1 MTYSIIFWPNI
12 AVCEVKILIPFYE
25 NRVEDLLIFRED
37 GLDFLP
43 HLHSQL
49 ELLYVEEGEIEITVN
64 GCTRLMKKGGLSVLF
79 PNSVHSYHT
88 PPYQESMNCIIIILN
103 LALAGDFINTL
114 LKFHPK
120 DPFINK
126 KNLHKDVPYAIDT
139 LVDEYNH
146 TQNRPVCT
154 PICKAYIQIIIS
166 RLLQQMELITNTDVN
181 YFDIIFDII
190 NYINENYMQ
199 PISLN
204 DMSRALGVG
213 KYHLSRVFS
222 DKINVSF
229 SDYINGI
236 RVSWARNMLLNTN
249 KNITQIAYDCGFQ
262 SIRTFNRAFS
272 KVYLISPR
280 EFRKSQE
287 DASIFTKK

>member
-1 MTYSIIFWPNI
+1 M
-12 AVCEVKILIPFYE
+12 IPFYE
-25 NRVEDLLIFRED
+25 NRVEDLLVFREN

-43 HLHSQL
+43 HLHAQF
-49 ELLYVEEGEIEITVN
+49 ELLYVEDGEIEITVN
-64 GCTRLMKKGGLSVLF
+64 GCTGLLKKGDLSISF
-79 PNSVHSYHT
+79 PNSVHSYRT
-88 PPYQESMNCIIIILN
+88 PTNQENMNCIVVILN

-120 DPFINK
+120 EPFISSV
-126 KNLHKDVPYAIDT
+126 NLHKDVPYAINT
-139 LVDEYNH
+139 LFEEYNH
-146 TQNRPVCT
+146 ARSNPVCT

-166 RLLQQMELITNTDVN
+166 RLLQQVELIANTDVN

-272 KVYLISPR
+272 KVYLVSPR

-287 DASIFTKK
+287 AANISKTL

>member
-12 AVCEVKILIPFYE
+12 AVGGGIILIPFYE
-25 NRVEDLLIFRED
+25 NRVGDLLIFRED

-43 HLHSQL
+43 HLHAQL

-64 GCTRLMKKGGLSVLF
+64 GCTHLMKKGGLCVLF

-88 PPYQESMNCIIIILN
+88 PPQERMNCIIVILN

-120 DPFINK
+120 DPFINRE
-126 KNLHKDVPYAIDT
+126 NLHKDVPYAIDT
-139 LVDEYNH
+139 LCEEYTHVGN
-146 TQNRPVCT
+146 QPVCT

-166 RLLQQMELITNTDVN
+166 RLLQQVELVTNTDVN

-272 KVYLISPR
+272 KVYFISPR
-280 EFRKSQE
+280 DFRKSQE
-287 DASIFTKK
+287 AASIYPKK

>member
-12 AVCEVKILIPFYE
+12 AVGGGIILIPFYE
-25 NRVEDLLIFRED
+25 NRVGDLLIFRED

-43 HLHSQL
+43 HLHAQL

-64 GCTRLMKKGGLSVLF
+64 GCTHLMKRGGLCVLF

-88 PPYQESMNCIIIILN
+88 PSQERMNCIIVILN

-120 DPFINK
+120 DPFINRE
-126 KNLHKDVPYAIDT
+126 NLHKDVPYAIDT
-139 LVDEYNH
+139 LCEEYTHVGN
-146 TQNRPVCT
+146 QPVCT

-166 RLLQQMELITNTDVN
+166 RLLQQVELVTNTDVN

-272 KVYLISPR
+272 KVYFISPR
-280 EFRKSQE
+280 DFRKSQE
-287 DASIFTKK
+287 AASIYPKK

>member
-1 MTYSIIFWPNI
+1 M
-12 AVCEVKILIPFYE
+12 IPFYE
-25 NRVEDLLIFRED
+25 NRVGDLLIIRED

-43 HLHSQL
+43 HLHAQL

-64 GCTRLMKKGGLSVLF
+64 GCKHLMKKGGLCVLF

-88 PPYQESMNCIIIILN
+88 PPQERMNCIIVILN
-103 LALAGDFINTL
+103 LSLAGDFINTL

-120 DPFINK
+120 DPFINRE
-126 KNLHKDVPYAIDT
+126 NLHKDVPYAIDT
-139 LVDEYNH
+139 LCEEYTHVGN
-146 TQNRPVCT
+146 QPVCT

-166 RLLQQMELITNTDVN
+166 RLLQQVELVTNTDVN

-222 DKINVSF
+222 DKMNVSF

-272 KVYLISPR
+272 KVYFVSPR
-280 EFRKSQE
+280 DFRKSQE
-287 DASIFTKK
+287 AASIYPKK

>member
-12 AVCEVKILIPFYE
+12 AVGGGIILIPFYE
-25 NRVEDLLIFRED
+25 NRVGDLLIFRED

-43 HLHSQL
+43 HLHAQL

-64 GCTRLMKKGGLSVLF
+64 GCTHLMKRGGLCVLF

-88 PPYQESMNCIIIILN
+88 PPQERMNCIIVILN
-103 LALAGDFINTL
+103 LALVGDFINTL

-120 DPFINK
+120 NPFINRE
-126 KNLHKDVPYAIDT
+126 NLHKDVPYAIDT
-139 LVDEYNH
+139 LCEEYTHVGN
-146 TQNRPVCT
+146 QPVCT

-166 RLLQQMELITNTDVN
+166 RLLQQVELVTNTDVN

-222 DKINVSF
+222 DKMNVSF

-272 KVYLISPR
+272 KVYFVSPR
-280 EFRKSQE
+280 DFRKSQE
-287 DASIFTKK
+287 AASIYPKK